1 MISEATETFAE
12 IGTPANPFPG
22 LRPFEFDESHLFFGR
37 DGQSEQLISKLGRTR
52 FLAVVG
58 TSGSGKSSLVRAGL
72 LPTLLGGF
80 MTSAGS
86 DWRIAIMRPGSDP
99 IGNLA
104 QALNACDVFGSEIE
118 ENAAIQTAIAEAT
131 LRRGNLGL
139 VDAVRQAAMP
149 ENENLLVVVDQFEE
163 IFRFARVSEGESYN
177 NDAAAFVKLIL
188 EASRQREVPI
198 YVVLTMRSDYL
209 GDCSQFWDL
218 PEAINESQYLI
229 PRLTRDQL
237 REAIIGPA
245 AVGLGQIT
253 PRLVNRLLNDVGD
266 DQDQLPIL
274 QHALMRS
281 WDEWRRR
288 SHDHQTQNE
297 EDALDLCCYQ
307 VIGGMA
313 EALSRHADEAFNEL
327 PDDRSREVAG
337 CFFKCLTEKGSD
349 NREIRRPTTLGEI
362 CAVVG
367 ATAAEVIVVIETFRQ
382 TGRSFLMPPAG
393 LPLDSKS
400 LIDISHESLIR
411 VWERLRQWVAEE
423 ARSARQYQR
432 LAETAMLH
440 EKGEAGLWRDP
451 DLQLALNWR
460 EQSRPNPAWARRYH
474 PGLSSTLLAGIDT
487 NQRQLEMEKAFNQA
501 MKFLDDS
508 EAQRAA
514 EVELNA
520 RQQQRELEQAQ
531 ALAEEQQRRAEEAA
545 KSASRLRRVVAAV
558 ILLFLLAVGAAGF
571 ALVQTKAAKAAAQD
585 ALNKKAEL
593 EKANVFALDQT
604 RAAKA
609 AEQYALDQKA
619 KLEKANDAAEKAR
632 FNAEEQATIAKQQK
646 QKAETATAFAEHQR
660 VEAEKAKTEAE
671 KQRQSAVQQQEIA
684 QENER
689 ITRQLFY
696 VANTNLAQRAYEENN
711 FSRMQE
717 LLVANLPT
725 TGTPKDDLRGFEWHH
740 FWHLNHKEPV
750 TLNEHSNYVTALAFS
765 PDGKSIAAGGD
776 KTVTIWDAGRTRK
789 PVVLE
794 VEQGLFHGLVFAR
807 GGALATLSGGMVRIW
822 DLNGVKKG
830 EFQVPHSSYPS
841 LAFSPDGELVAVAG
855 GDSVK
860 LWDIANN
867 RELPPLQSACNSVAF
882 SPDGETLAVR
892 DGETVKLFS
901 KRTWK
906 EVPVSPLK
914 VQMTVQNAMAFSP
927 DSKMMAVASHGI
939 VKLWDTSASTETVLD
954 RGRGLVLAVAFSPDG
969 RTLATGNDDATATL
983 WDIGTGKEVPTSIR
997 HSGYVFSVAF
1007 SPDGKTLATGS
1018 ADRTVKLWDISWRQ
1032 DQLPLAKYSWAVLN
1046 SVAFSAD
1053 GRLLAS
1059 TATDNAV
1066 DLWDTHTRR
1075 RVATIKGHA
1084 KNVHSVAFSPDG
1096 EVLATGSDDGTMKIW
1111 DIRHTDKLEK
1121 PLFTV
1126 NNERPVQF
1134 VVFSPDSKTLA
1145 IGVQYEN
1152 LKLWNR
1158 DSGTLSQ
1165 GLKGCGSVKS
1175 AAFSSDGNMLATA
1188 CNEGLKLWDLK
1199 TGKELPIPQVSSSG
1213 NFLAFSP
1220 DGKVLA
1226 ITELNDVKLWNT
1238 RKPQEIVLLKGHS
1251 SGVSSVA
1258 FSPDGKTLASGGYDS
1273 TVRLWDV
1280 RTGQELATF
1289 KRDFAGDLSIVTSI
1303 AFSRDGKMLAFGT
1316 MDGNLRL
1323 WYAATDEDV
1332 TAQRNK

>member
-1 MISEATETFAE
+1 MISETTDTFAE
-12 IGTPANPFPG
+12 IGAPANPFPG

-37 DGQSEQLISKLGRTR
+37 DGQSEQVISKLGRTR

-86 DWRIAIMRPGSDP
+86 DWRIAIMRPGNDP
-99 IGNLA
+99 VGNLA
-104 QALNACDVFGSEIE
+104 EALNAGDVFGSEIE

-139 VDAVRQAAMP
+139 VDAVRQAVMP

-163 IFRFARVSEGESYN
+163 IFRFARVSEGDTYH

-237 REAIIGPA
+237 REAITGPA
-245 AVGLGQIT
+245 AVGLGRIT

-281 WDEWRRR
+281 WDEWRRG
-288 SHDHQTQNE
+288 SHDHQTHKD

-307 VIGGMA
+307 FIGGMA

-327 PDDRSREVAG
+327 PGDRSREVAG
-337 CFFKCLTEKGSD
+337 CLFKCLTEKGSD

-367 ATAAEVIVVIETFRQ
+367 TTAAEAIVVIETFRQ

-393 LPLDSKS
+393 VELNDKS

-451 DLQLALNWR
+451 DLQLGLNWR
-460 EQSRPNPAWARRYH
+460 DQNKPNAAWARRYH
-474 PGLSSTLLAGIDT
+474 PGLSSALAGLDA
-487 NQRQLEMEKAFNQA
+487 NQRQGEIENAFNQA
-501 MKFLDDS
+501 MQFLDDS
-508 EAQRAA
+508 ENHRAA
-514 EVELNA
+514 EVDLHA

-531 ALAEEQQRRAEEAA
+531 ALAEEQKRRAEEAA

-558 ILLFLLAVGAAGF
+558 IVLFLLALGAAGF
-571 ALVQTKAAKAAAQD
+571 ALAQQRAAAAAEQSARFAEQSALEQKDIAEQKTKEADAAKQD
-585 ALNKKAEL
+585 ALEKRAGL
-593 EKANVFALDQT
+593 EIANV
-604 RAAKA
+604 KA
-609 AEQYALDQKA
+609 V
-619 KLEKANDAAEKAR
+619 KAR
-632 FNAEEQATIAKQQK
+632 QEAEGQATIAKQQK
-646 QKAETATAFAEHQR
+646 QKAETATAFSEHQR
-660 VEAEKAKTEAE
+660 LEAEKAKTEAE
-671 KQRQSAVQQQEIA
+671 NQRQSAVQQQEIA
-684 QENER
+684 QQNEK

-696 VANTNLAQRAYEENN
+696 VANTNLVQRAYEENN
-711 FSRMQE
+711 FDRMKE
-717 LLVANLPT
+717 LLVANLPA
-725 TGTPKDDLRGFEWHH
+725 TGKPKDDLRGFEWYH
-740 FWHLNHKEPV
+740 FWHLNHKEPT
-750 TLNEHSNYVTALAFS
+750 TLKKHSNYVTAVAFS
-765 PDGKSIAAGGD
+765 PDGKSIVAGGD
-776 KTVTIWDAGRTRK
+776 KTVTIWDTGSLGE
-789 PVVLE
+789 PVLLD
-794 VEQGLFHGLVFAR
+794 VEEGLFHGVAFAR
-807 GGALATLSGGMVRIW
+807 GGALATLSGGTVRLW
-822 DLNGVKKG
+822 DAKGVKKA
-830 EFQVPHSSYPS
+830 EFQVAHSSYPS
-841 LAFSPDGELVAVAG
+841 LAISPDGELLAVAG
-855 GDSVK
+855 GETVRM
-860 LWDIANN
+860 WDTAEK
-867 RELPPLQSACNSVAF
+867 RELTPLQSPCNSVAF

-906 EVPVSPLK
+906 ELPISPLK
-914 VQMTVQNAMAFSP
+914 AQMTVQNAMAFSP
-927 DSKMMAVASHGI
+927 DSKMLAVASGQI
-939 VKLWDTSASTETVLD
+939 VKLWDTSTSTETLLER
-954 RGRGLVLAVAFSPDG
+954 RGGLVLSVAFSPDG
-969 RTLATGNDDATATL
+969 RTLALGNDNGTATL
-983 WDIGTGKEVPTSIR
+983 WDVSTRKEVPTSMR
-997 HSGYVFSVAF
+997 HSAYVFSVAF
-1007 SPDGKTLATGS
+1007 SVDGKTLATGS
-1018 ADRTVKLWDISWRQ
+1018 ADQTVKLWDISWRQ
-1032 DQLPLAKYSWAVLN
+1032 DQLPFAKYSSWGVLD

-1059 TATDNAV
+1059 TETDNTV
-1066 DLWDTHTRR
+1066 DLWDTQTRQ
-1075 RVATIKGHA
+1075 RVATIKGHT
-1084 KNVHSVAFSPDG
+1084 KNVRSVAFSPDG
-1096 EVLATGSDDGTMKIW
+1096 EMLATGSDDATVKIW

-1121 PLFTV
+1121 PIFTL
-1126 NNERPVQF
+1126 NNERSVQF
-1134 VVFSPDSKTLA
+1134 IAFSPDSKTLA

-1152 LKLWNR
+1152 LKLWDR
-1158 DSGTLSQ
+1158 DSGTLSP
-1165 GLKGCGSVKS
+1165 GLKGCGSAES
-1175 AAFSSDGNMLATA
+1175 AAFSSDGNMLAIG
-1188 CNEGLKLWDLK
+1188 CNEGVKVWDLT
-1199 TGKELPIPQVSSSG
+1199 TGKELPMPPESSHGKS
-1213 NFLAFSP
+1213 LAFSP
-1220 DGKVLA
+1220 DGKALA
-1226 ITELNDVKLWNT
+1226 IAELNDVKLWNI
-1238 RKPQEIVLLKGHS
+1238 RKPQESVLLKGHS
-1251 SGVSSVA
+1251 EGVSSIA

-1303 AFSRDGKMLAFGT
+1303 TFSRDGKMLAFGT
-1316 MDGNLRL
+1316 MNGNLRL
-1323 WYAATDEDV
+1323 WYAATDKEV